1 MRRYWIYAILLL
13 IFITGCAQRSDVVS
27 FDNETGRVPIKLN
40 LAPAIE
46 QGLRISRI
54 IVTIARD
61 DFIESLELTIDGE
74 TARGVFN
81 ELQPGDYSIT
91 VNIYQDDEI
100 VATGTGSAS
109 VVAGETTMAMINLEF
124 VEPTGDLDIIVTW
137 GEIPER
143 ILFIGNSYTYA
154 NGGLGNILE
163 QIVWGQDPFA
173 WIEIDEITG
182 GGMTLANHFNT
193 PSTVTAI
200 TEGNY
205 DVVIL
210 QEQSQMPYMDQ
221 ANFFEYATRLDSLI
235 DNSGAETWLFMTWA
249 RQFAPEQILDL
260 QSAYE
265 TIAVALDA
273 DLVPCGTAFD
283 IVNMDH
289 DVPLALNIY
298 NSDQS
303 HPSQE
308 GSYLAGLCFYMRLF
322 RETPLG
328 VGWTFSTTTD
338 EYRDYLQQVAWDTCF
353 GYTP

>member
-173 WIEIDEITG
+173 WVEIDEITG

-235 DNSGAETWLFMTWA
+235 DNSG
-249 RQFAPEQILDL
+249 
-260 QSAYE
+260 
-265 TIAVALDA
+265 
-273 DLVPCGTAFD
+273 
-283 IVNMDH
+283 VNMDH
-289 DVPLALNIY
+289 DAPLALNIY